1 MDQNASLMWLK
12 RSAAIINITLKLY
25 ILYRY
30 IFLRLMCIKYNII
43 KNIIRNLIIMFFD
56 LKISCHFKKKKFIY
70 IYIYSKRYCLN
81 FFSIKNFN

>member
-1 MDQNASLMWLK
+1 MDQIVSLMWLK

-56 LKISCHFKKKKFIY
+56 LKISCHFLKY